1 VTANIAIAD
10 SLKALDFNR
19 PNREE
24 PLRSLFVPPHSFY
37 ALPTT
42 DSFTL
47 LKECVGAVS
56 LAGLMFKPLTNT
68 KTCVFFLKKRS
79 KEIQDIGST
88 TLR

>member
-1 VTANIAIAD
+1 MTTLLSPDRRAAQ
-10 SLKALDFNR
+10 KARQVNTPKF
-19 PNREE
+19 ETV
-24 PLRSLFVPPHSFY
+24 SHSFY

-42 DSFTL
+42 DFFSL

-79 KEIQDIGST
+79 EKIQDIGST